1 MSKVFI
7 KGDYISFCATD
18 KFTYTIRV
26 PKIIG
31 NIGDTD
37 AFKSAQGLLFHLK
50 EKRWFT
56 QSMQNDFIKLV
67 GEKING

>member
-1 MSKVFI
+1 MTQVSI
-7 KGDYISFCATD
+7 KGDYVSLRATD

-31 NIGDTD
+31 EIGDTD
-37 AFKSAQGLLFHLK
+37 AFKSARGLLFHLK

-67 GEKING
+67 TKKING

>member
-1 MSKVFI
+1 MSQVFI
-7 KGDYISFCATD
+7 KGDYVSFRATD

-50 EKRWFT
+50 EKRWFN
-56 QSMQNDFIKLV
+56 QSMQNDFINLV
-67 GEKING
+67 GKKING